1 VHKDY
6 ATTIGLET
14 AILRIS
20 VVNLLCQVVDLAH
33 LRDERELGLEP
44 ISVLFFT
51 LEHVVEQFP

>member
-20 VVNLLCQVVDLAH
+20 IVNLLCQVVDLAD
-33 LRDERELGLEP
+33 LRDERELGLEL

-51 LEHVVEQFP
+51 LEHVIEQFA